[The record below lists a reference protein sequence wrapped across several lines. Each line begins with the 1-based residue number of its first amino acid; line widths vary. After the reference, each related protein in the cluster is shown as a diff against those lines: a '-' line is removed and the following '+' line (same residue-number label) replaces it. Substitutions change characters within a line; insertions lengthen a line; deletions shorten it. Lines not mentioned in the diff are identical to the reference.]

1 MIMYKCIYF
10 LILDFKRF
18 LNLGQVSYSWITLNH
33 TGDSMGKNLTDSND
47 KICSPQGNE
56 HSISLQEFLEKLGV
70 DENGIGEQEAAHRL
84 KECGANILE
93 ETGKESIIKKY
104 LKQFRNLFAILLT
117 VGSILAFFGEY
128 LDPGQGNLYIGIA
141 LAGVVVINATFTFIQ
156 EYQAEKTM
164 ESFRQLLPPHAR
176 VLREGKVR
184 DILASELVVGDIIYL
199 EEGDKVPAD
208 GRLIENNTLK
218 VDNSA
223 ITGESEPQL
232 RSLEWTHPNMLESR
246 NMVFSGTLI
255 QSGNGKAVIFSTGQ
269 KTQIG
274 SLATLTQQ
282 TSGVDTPLRRE
293 LNHFIKVIST
303 IAISLGITFFIL
315 SFLLKDI
322 FLSSLIFAIGII
334 VANLPEGLLPTVTLA
349 LSLASRRMASRN
361 ALIKQLE
368 SVETLGSTT
377 VICTDKTGTL
387 TQNRMAVNSIIIG
400 FECFVLENPASSKE
414 RTAGQEA
421 GESVNKVVEERIADS
436 GSKGDTEAEG
446 GSGAE
451 GICVIKKPGWDP
463 EKLPPIFIRVAGL
476 CNNAKLR
483 ESPPGY
489 IGDPTEGALL
499 VFANSLEDV
508 GKLQNEYPRLEEFPF
523 DSITK
528 RMEVI
533 CRTPEGK
540 LEVYLKG
547 APEVVVKMCSSVLA
561 SGGIKKLDET
571 EQKKLL
577 DRHLRLAEKGE
588 RVIALAHRQ
597 GEDQREYTE
606 DFIFLGFIGIVDPP
620 RPEAR
625 EAIARCHTAG
635 IKVVM
640 ITGDHPA
647 TAESIAKDV
656 GLADSG
662 NLEIIT
668 GDELNLLSRPELAS
682 RLKNPS
688 IVFART
694 SPVQKLKIVQ
704 LFQAEGEIVTMTGDG
719 VNDAPAIKNADM
731 GVAMGSGTDVARE
744 AADMVLLDDN
754 FATIVNAVEEG
765 RTVFDNIKKFIVYIL
780 ASNIPEILPFIA
792 FVLFA
797 LPLPMPVQL
806 ILAIDLGTDMLP
818 AIALGKEKGEGDIM
832 KRPPRSREEKL
843 LTPPLL
849 FTAYGIKGPIE
860 ALAGFFCYFAVLFEG
875 GWSFGEQLTNNNPLY
890 MQSITAFFS
899 AVIICQ
905 IANVFASRTRYQS
918 AFTVGLL
925 SNRTILVGIASELLI
940 LAFIIWNP
948 SANLIFNTSPLDL
961 RYLVFAIPFAIFL
974 LGVDELRKYLL
985 RRNVSWAVRFLKW

>member
-1 MIMYKCIYF
+1 
-10 LILDFKRF
+10 
-18 LNLGQVSYSWITLNH
+18 
-33 TGDSMGKNLTDSND
+33 MGKNLTGGSG

-56 HSISLQEFLEKLGV
+56 HSISIPEFLQKLNV
-70 DENGIGEQEAAHRL
+70 DENGLSEQEAASRL

-93 ETGKESIIKKY
+93 ETEKESIIKKY
-104 LKQFRNLFAILLT
+104 LRQFRNLFSILLT
-117 VGSILAFFGEY
+117 VGSILSFIGEY
-128 LDPGQGNLYIGIA
+128 LDPGKGNLYIGIA
-141 LAGVVVINATFTFIQ
+141 LAGVVIINGTFTFIQ

-184 DILASELVVGDIIYL
+184 DVLASELVVGDVILL

-208 GRLIENNTLK
+208 GRLIETNTLK

-232 RSLEWTHPNMLESR
+232 RSLECTHPNMLECR
-246 NMVFSGTLI
+246 NMVFSGTLV
-255 QSGNGKAVIFSTGQ
+255 QSGNGKAVVFGTGQ
-269 KTQIG
+269 STQIG
-274 SLATLTQQ
+274 SIATLTQQ
-282 TSGVDTPLRRE
+282 TSGVDTPIRKE
-293 LNHFIKVIST
+293 LNHFIKVISS
-303 IAISLGITFFIL
+303 IAIFLGVIFFIL
-315 SFLLKDI
+315 AFLLQDV
-322 FLSSLIFAIGII
+322 FLASLIFAIGII
-334 VANLPEGLLPTVTLA
+334 VANVPEGLLPTVTLA
-349 LSLASRRMASRN
+349 LSLASRRMASQN

-387 TQNRMAVNSIIIG
+387 TQNRMAVNSLMIG
-400 FECFVLENPASSKE
+400 FECILLQYPLSSKNKAA
-414 RTAGQEA
+414 TQEA
-421 GESVNKVVEERIADS
+421 EESTKTVPEKIADS
-436 GSKGDTEAEG
+436 GAE
-446 GSGAE
+446 E
-451 GICVIKKPGWDP
+451 FCVIEKPVWVP
-463 EKLPPIFIRVAGL
+463 EKLPSVFIRIAGL

-489 IGDPTEGALL
+489 TGDPTEGALL
-499 VFANSLEDV
+499 VFANSIEDI
-508 GKLQNEYPRLEEFPF
+508 KRLQNEYPRLEEFPF
-523 DSITK
+523 DSLTK

-547 APEVVVKMCSSVLA
+547 APEVVVKMCSSALD
-561 SGGIKKLDET
+561 SGGIRKLDEIKQQ
-571 EQKKLL
+571 ELL
-577 DRHLRLAEKGE
+577 DRHLSLAKKGE
-588 RVIALAHRQ
+588 RIIALAYRQ
-597 GEDQREYTE
+597 IEELKEYTE

-625 EAIARCHTAG
+625 EAIAKCHTAG

-640 ITGDHPA
+640 ITGDHPV

-656 GLADSG
+656 GLANAG

-668 GDELNLLSRPELAS
+668 GDELATLSRADLAS

-780 ASNIPEILPFIA
+780 ASNIPEILPFLA

-832 KRPPRSREEKL
+832 KRPPRAREEKL

-849 FTAYGIKGPIE
+849 LTAYAVKGPVE
-860 ALAGFFCYFAVLFEG
+860 AIAGFFCYFAVLFEG
-875 GWSFGEQLTNNNPLY
+875 GWSFGEQLANNNPLY

-899 AVIICQ
+899 AVVICQ

-918 AFTVGLL
+918 VFSMGLF
-925 SNRTILVGIASELLI
+925 SNRAVLVGIASELLI

-961 RYLVFAIPFAIFL
+961 RYLLIAVPFAILL
-974 LGVDELRKYLL
+974 LGIDELRKYLL
-985 RRNVSWAVRFLKW
+985 RRNVSWATRYLKW